1 MPMRRVL
8 LLLVLANLVAFLWW
22 RGYLDDLITNAREPE
37 RIRQQVEPDR
47 LRVAPPERTGS
58 PGG

>member
-37 RIRQQVEPDR
+37 RVRQQVEPDR
-47 LRVAPPERTGS
+47 LRVLPPERTGPS
-58 PGG
+58 GG